1 VSAWGQA
8 WGVSW
13 GVSWGPIGV
22 APVQE
27 VVLGLQGGTSGG
39 IGMPR
44 MWGERPPVIRL
55 RPSLPGSKARKLG
68 DAEQPFGMESA
79 AALSSRGGL
88 GGGIGRTQRVVR
100 PSVGVAAR
108 GLGGPAPTPGPGE
121 RPGTPGSGDVEVL

>member
-1 VSAWGQA
+1 MSAWGQA

-68 DAEQPFGMESA
+68 DAEQPLGMESA
-79 AALSSRGGL
+79 DSLSSRGGL
-88 GGGIGRTQRVVR
+88 GGGIGRVQRVVR

-108 GLGGPAPTPGPGE
+108 GLGSPAPTPVPGG
-121 RPGTPGSGDVEVL
+121 RPSTPDGGDVQLV